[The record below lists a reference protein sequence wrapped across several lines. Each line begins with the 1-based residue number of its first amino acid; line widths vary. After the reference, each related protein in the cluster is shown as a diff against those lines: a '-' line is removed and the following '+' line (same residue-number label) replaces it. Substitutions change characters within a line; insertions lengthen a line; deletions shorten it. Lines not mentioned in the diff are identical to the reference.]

1 MAVSISWT
9 ILWNIPAVKF
19 TAERK
24 CILLTA
30 KLLVILNAAD
40 LCRLTQSLNEQQLS
54 WTVITVRLKST
65 DFF

>member
-9 ILWNIPAVKF
+9 ILWNIPAVKL
-19 TAERK
+19 TAGRK

-30 KLLVILNAAD
+30 KLPEILSAAD

-54 WTVITVRLKST
+54 LAVSTVRLKSP
-65 DFF
+65 D